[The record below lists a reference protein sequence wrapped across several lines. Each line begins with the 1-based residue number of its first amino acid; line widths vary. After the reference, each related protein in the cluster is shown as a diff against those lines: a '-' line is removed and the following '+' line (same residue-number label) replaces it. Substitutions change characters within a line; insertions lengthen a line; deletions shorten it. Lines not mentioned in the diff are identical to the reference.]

1 MILKILPQLL
11 KQIRQAKALM
21 FLNNNQAKI
30 IFKILKSRNHKVRF
44 KIKSLITN
52 LFMKINQKASSKHSK
67 MILRGLT
74 IILKRILIKKDRFW
88 KTKWRSLNLNR
99 KMKIMK
105 WKKIKNKKY
114 NKIKVQINQK
124 NI

>member
-1 MILKILPQLL
+1 
-11 KQIRQAKALM
+11 M
-21 FLNNNQAKI
+21 FPNNNQAKI
-30 IFKILKSRNHKVRF
+30 IFKILKSLNHRVKF
-44 KIKSLITN
+44 KMKSLIIN

-67 MILRGLT
+67 MILRRLT
-74 IILKRILIKKDRFW
+74 IILKRKLIKKDRIW

-124 NI
+124 NILMNMKSLMTKRGSL